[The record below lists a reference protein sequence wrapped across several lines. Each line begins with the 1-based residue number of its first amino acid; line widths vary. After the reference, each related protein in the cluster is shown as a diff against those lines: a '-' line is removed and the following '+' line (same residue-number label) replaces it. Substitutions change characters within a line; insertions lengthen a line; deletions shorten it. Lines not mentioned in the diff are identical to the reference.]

1 MRWMPFSLLFLL
13 LISPICFA
21 QKQYTEGECLLL
33 QQQADRFAGQ
43 PNSRNYQDARREL
56 NNHCQNPI
64 PAPTKELNLSNVP
77 SKTITIG
84 TTKNTTAAPTT
95 TANNPAAVPKPQA
108 VKPAPV
114 TSPKPVDVLK
124 GLFAPIIALFGS
136 IAVFAVLFAIVLG
149 LLAFLLGR
157 YAARIKGAA
166 GEWALNNVLVRELPD
181 SYQHY
186 RNLVIPTEKGDFTE
200 IDHLVL
206 SPYGIFVIEVKNYRG
221 WIFGGEKQP
230 KWTVQYFRSRHQFMN
245 PLHQNYKHTEA
256 VKQLLGLTGT
266 HSAVVQ
272 SIVAFSVRA
281 DFKFQI
287 PPNVMYSG
295 LVADYIKGFYQQ
307 CLSDEQLRQFGARLN
322 MAKASKK
329 VLRKLHMQQFEPKK
343 SVNAGLVAEDEEVVN
358 PWQFKP

>member
-1 MRWMPFSLLFLL
+1 MRWMRFTLPLL
-13 LISPICFA
+13 LLLSPLAFG
-21 QKQYTEGECLLL
+21 QKQYTEGACLLL

-56 NNHCQNPI
+56 NNHCQNPM
-64 PAPTKELNLSNVP
+64 PAPAKELNLSNIP
-77 SKTITIG
+77 AKTITIG
-84 TTKNTTAAPTT
+84 STKNASAAKP
-95 TANNPAAVPKPQA
+95 ANSNSSASTPKPKPQPA
-108 VKPAPV
+108 KPDPAAPLKPA
-114 TSPKPVDVLK
+114 DVLK
-124 GLFAPIIALFGS
+124 GLFAPLIALFG
-136 IAVFAVLFAIVLG
+136 AVLT
-149 LLAFLLGR
+149 LLGGMLAMVLLFVFVIGVLTFIAAR
-157 YAARIKGAA
+157 HGARIKGAL
-166 GEWALNNVLVRELPD
+166 GEWALNRTLVRELPAN
-181 SYQHY
+181 YQHY

-206 SPYGIFVIEVKNYRG
+206 SPFGIFVIEVKNYRG

-256 VKQLLGLTGT
+256 IKQLLGLTGAN
-266 HSAVVQ
+266 SEVVQ

-307 CLSDEQLRQFGARLN
+307 CLSDEQLRLFSARLN

-329 VLRKLHMQQFEPKK
+329 VLRKLHMQQF
-343 SVNAGLVAEDEEVVN
+343 DY
-358 PWQFKP
+358 Q